1 MSENQHGLLDAAG
14 CHVFTVTLDNSLHYL
29 RIVCVTISVD
39 TFLAS
44 HWSDQAKMALL
55 LARGSE
61 VQTSNHA
68 TNNNTIINPT
78 LTLKLDK
85 KCVHQAPKNDAK
97 IHDEDIYNFLVSD
110 SFQF

>member
-1 MSENQHGLLDAAG
+1 MSENQHGLLDAAW
-14 CHVFTVTLDNSLHYL
+14 CHVFTVTLDNLLHYL

-44 HWSDQAKMALL
+44 HWPDLPKMAFS

-61 VQTSNHA
+61 VQTSTHA

-78 LTLKLDK
+78 LTLKLGK
-85 KCVHQAPKNDAK
+85 KCVHHSPGN
-97 IHDEDIYNFLVSD
+97 
-110 SFQF
+110 